1 MDVRTLQPETAL
13 DDLGAMAR
21 QTGQKILRRTL
32 QAQGEESV
40 FSPWEQRGL
49 QFEYPYSYRNVSG
62 DRVAGD
68 QRAGRRAA
76 KMRCS
81 RATSARASAPS
92 V

>member
-49 QFEYPYSYRNVSG
+49 QFEYPY
-62 DRVAGD
+62 
-68 QRAGRRAA
+68 
-76 KMRCS
+76 
-81 RATSARASAPS
+81 
-92 V
+92 